1 MQKIS
6 YYLSQN
12 RIQVVTDQVATG
24 YITENRQVYQRVL
37 KLYKGIN
44 NSVELEVK
52 NAEQRRVAIV
62 GKDIFIK
69 FYDALHRCLFTTQA
83 YPILSK
89 LGIAEFIVSSDLI
102 EDIVPQQLKMA
113 IYMVDEFG
121 RESILYADPQF
132 GVLGGVELLDG
143 YNEKYKVGDITETL
157 TTFNLD
163 YGRKMFVSEIAEFG
177 TSINDDYST
186 TPFSSLTIDN
196 IWVEIFNNP
205 HAIYEGKVYVYATA
219 DKSLAIGSRWNKIH
233 EIDLDSF
240 DGSTL
245 VTSHQI
251 YKTVDG
257 TVNSV
262 EKDYK
267 FIKFEWAKPQIGMNA
282 RFNIYREDGEY
293 TATLAHGGSMYNI
306 GDRILIPGSNLDG
319 LNYINDVIIT
329 VTAVDSL
336 YAKKTIS
343 GFTVDGIAVLG
354 SGIYL
359 SKFGENVT
367 GTIDKINIRN

>member
-12 RIQVVTDQVATG
+12 RIRVTTDNVGPG

-44 NSVELEVK
+44 NSVELEIK
-52 NAEQRRVAIV
+52 NAEQRRVPIV
-62 GKDIFIK
+62 GNEIFVK
-69 FYDALHRCLFTTQA
+69 FYDALHRCLFVVQA
-83 YPILSK
+83 YPIPSK
-89 LGIAEFIVSSDLI
+89 LGIAEFIVSKDVI
-102 EDIVPQQLKMA
+102 EDITPQQLRMA
-113 IYMVDEFG
+113 AYMLDENG
-121 RESILYADPQF
+121 RESMLYADPQF
-132 GVLGGVELLDG
+132 GVLGGVELFDG
-143 YNEKYKVGDITETL
+143 YNEKYRIGDIIETI

-177 TSINDDYST
+177 TSINDDFST
-186 TPFSSLTIDN
+186 TPHSQLTIDN

-219 DKSLAIGSRWNKIH
+219 DKSLAIGSRWDKIH
-233 EIDLDSF
+233 EIDLGPF

-257 TVNSV
+257 TVNSA

-267 FIKFEWAKPQIGMNA
+267 FLKFEWARAETGMNA
-282 RFNIYREDGEY
+282 RFNIHRENGEY
-293 TATLAHGGSMYNI
+293 TATIAHGGSMYNI
-306 GDRILIPGSNLDG
+306 GDRISIAGNLLDG
-319 LNYINDVIIT
+319 TNYVNDAIIT
-329 VTAVDSL
+329 VTAIDSL
-336 YAKKTIS
+336 YTKKTIS
-343 GFTVDGIAVLG
+343 GISITGTAVPG
-354 SGIYL
+354 TGIYL
-359 SKFGENVT
+359 SKFGENLT
-367 GTIDKINIRN
+367 GLIDKINIRN